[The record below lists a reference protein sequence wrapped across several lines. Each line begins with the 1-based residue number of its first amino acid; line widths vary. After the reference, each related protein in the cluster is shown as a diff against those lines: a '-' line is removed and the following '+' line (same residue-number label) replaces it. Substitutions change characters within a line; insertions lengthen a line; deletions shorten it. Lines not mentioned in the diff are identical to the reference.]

1 MCGIVTAMGFAQTEV
16 VRGDSTLLSTDGLRV
31 CGTAEGYYVSAID
44 RSEIEEKSGEKERTF
59 LHVIKGLHVIR
70 TFLHVIKEANAN
82 WPK

>member
-44 RSEIEEKSGEKERTF
+44 QRCVGRQSGSIW
-59 LHVIKGLHVIR
+59 H
-70 TFLHVIKEANAN
+70 AY
-82 WPK
+82 